1 MTMPKL
7 SRELKTGIIAV
18 LAIAVFIWGFSFLK
32 GINLFESN
40 RIFYAEYENVQGL
53 SPSAPVTINGFQVGT
68 INDIFFHPGK
78 EGILVVKFS
87 LENDFKFSKNSVAQI
102 YSPDFISGKSIKL
115 ITSLNGSNAVSGDTL
130 IGNVETGF
138 LGALN
143 DQIAPLQ
150 AKVQSFIINAD
161 SLLGGFNEVFDINT
175 KTNLKQSIA
184 KLNTTLS
191 SFTTASKSLDRMLA
205 EDGKIDSILD
215 NANMASIKLVNL
227 TDSLNDANLKSTVRK
242 LETTLNS
249 FNNILSNLDKG
260 EGSMGKLLK
269 DEGLYNNLKGAS
281 KEMEELLHEMK
292 MNPKRFVHFSLFGK
306 KPKPYQTEQTQ
317 N

>member
-1 MTMPKL
+1 MPKL

-32 GINLFESN
+32 GINLFEGN
-40 RIFYAEYENVQGL
+40 RVYYAQYDNVQGL
-53 SPSAPVTINGFQVGT
+53 VVSAPVTINGLKVGT
-68 INDIFFHPGK
+68 INDIYFHPKK

-87 LENDFKFSKNSVAQI
+87 LENDFTFSKNSIAQI

-115 ITSLNGSNAVSGDTL
+115 LTSLKGDTAVSGDTL
-130 IGNVETGF
+130 IGNVEAGF

-150 AKVQSFIINAD
+150 AKVQSFVINAD
-161 SLLGGFNEVFDINT
+161 SLLGGFNEVFDTKT
-175 KTNLKQSIA
+175 KTNMQQSIA
-184 KLNTTLS
+184 KLNTSLT
-191 SFTTASKSLDRMLA
+191 SFTTASKSLDRILA

-215 NANMASIKLVNL
+215 NANIASIKLVNL
-227 TDSLNDANLKSTVRK
+227 TDSLNDANLKSTVQK
-242 LETTLNS
+242 LETTLNN

-281 KEMEELLHEMK
+281 KEMEELLREMK
-292 MNPKRFVHFSLFGK
+292 LNPKRFVHFSLFGK
-306 KPKPYQTEQTQ
+306 KPKPYTEEEIQE
-317 N
+317 

>member
-1 MTMPKL
+1 MP
-7 SRELKTGIIAV
+7 IH
-18 LAIAVFIWGFSFLK
+18 AIV
-32 GINLFESN
+32 
-40 RIFYAEYENVQGL
+40 
-53 SPSAPVTINGFQVGT
+53 
-68 INDIFFHPGK
+68 NDIYFHPVR
-78 EGILVVKFS
+78 EGMLIVKFS

-115 ITSLNGSNAVSGDTL
+115 LTSLEGDNAVSGDTL
-130 IGNVETGF
+130 IGNVEAGF

-150 AKVQSFIINAD
+150 AKVQSFVINAD
-161 SLLGGFNEVFDINT
+161 SLLGGFNEVFDTKT

-184 KLNTTLS
+184 KLNTTLT
-191 SFTTASKSLDRMLA
+191 SFTTASKSLDRILA

-215 NANMASIKLVNL
+215 NANIASIKLVSL

-292 MNPKRFVHFSLFGK
+292 LNPKRFVHFSLFGK
-306 KPKPYQTEQTQ
+306 KPKPYQSEQPQ
-317 N
+317 E